1 MLPVSYDDYFHK
13 GKGYINFYAQS
24 LF

>member
-1 MLPVSYDDYFHK
+1 MLEKFT
-13 GKGYINFYAQS
+13 FYAQS